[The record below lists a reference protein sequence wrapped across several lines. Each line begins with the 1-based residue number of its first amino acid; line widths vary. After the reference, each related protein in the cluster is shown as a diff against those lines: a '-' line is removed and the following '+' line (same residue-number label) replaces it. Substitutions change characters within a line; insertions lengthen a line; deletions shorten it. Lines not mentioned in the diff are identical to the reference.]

1 MMRSKKT
8 LIHVAVDINQTAN
21 QFKSSIVLVM
31 DNKVVDAKSMLG
43 LSNSVLTSDFF
54 RLEIYGEDAEE
65 AKKAM
70 RDVFLSNG
78 LPVEISD
85 K

>member
-1 MMRSKKT
+1 MRSKKT
-8 LIHVAVDINQTAN
+8 LIHAAVDINQIAN

-78 LPVEISD
+78 LPVEMSN